1 MALFFKKKFL
11 ILHFILLKA
20 YNCDSCTEYFKTKQ
34 ELQEHKFTCPKA
46 PRPPPGQEPNENF
59 PIHVVIE
66 PKCSSKE
73 STLSRMRLLIAVLL
87 KKISSQDKLKQLGF
101 DKRLIDNVLVDALK
115 MAGQNVCTDT
125 KLHEVERLKKN
136 VDIFLEFTIPESYM
150 KKIRTEKRSTE
161 ELLEDLTSNFN
172 REPTKKA

>member
-1 MALFFKKKFL
+1 MRA
-11 ILHFILLKA
+11 IHGMDKA
-20 YNCDSCTEYFKTKQ
+20 YNCESCSEYFKTKL
-34 ELQEHKFTCPKA
+34 ELQEHKFICTKA
-46 PRPPPGQEPNENF
+46 PRTPGQEPNENF

-125 KLHEVERLKKN
+125 KLHEVERLRAN
-136 VDIFLEFTIPESYM
+136 VEIFLDWSIPEAHM

-172 REPTKKA
+172 REPKKA